1 MEKRFLVI
9 CLCLLFTCLMGNS
22 TVSHGALSYR
32 VDVLEQGNLG
42 GLDESLKTFDDEVTV
57 TPSETV
63 EIDVWLHDVP
73 QELLTAGFWVEFNP
87 EQVQITSVD
96 VYDGSTSPGPWDP
109 GFTNII
115 PDADGPGTFF
125 VTCGHFSCAVPE
137 YR

>member
-87 EQVQITSVD
+87 EQVQIISVD
-96 VYDGSTSPGPWDP
+96 VYDGSTL
-109 GFTNII
+109 
-115 PDADGPGTFF
+115 
-125 VTCGHFSCAVPE
+125 GHGILVSQI
-137 YR
+137 